1 MQMPL
6 AMRQSHS
13 NLSAMVEVFARVVP
27 CLERATPTGSK
38 QMTEE
43 PIVLEVFTDYV

>member
-1 MQMPL
+1 MPL
-6 AMRQSHS
+6 AMSMRQSRS
-13 NLSAMVEVFARVVP
+13 NLAALVEVFARVVP
-27 CLERATPTGSK
+27 CLERVTPTGSK